1 MLLFMNKGVRV
12 SLDRTNQNQLSGRC
26 QIINK
31 KSKMEVGG
39 DEWLGQRQGEKKLAI
54 LGGFRDKGAL
64 FAFRAFCVGG
74 LEGF

>member
-1 MLLFMNKGVRV
+1 M
-12 SLDRTNQNQLSGRC
+12 
-26 QIINK
+26 I
-31 KSKMEVGG
+31 SKMEVGG
-39 DEWLGQRQGEKKLAI
+39 EARLDQQQGEKKLAV